1 LEDYTTRVE
10 LMAIPIVALVFGVGL
25 VLLLA
30 GTAGALGIVLAIV
43 GGIALVGLL
52 VYLYA
57 HRHPHPALG
66 VAAPRVG
73 APVHSAADP
82 DDRFRVLVIADE
94 SCVDPV
100 LVSQLTL
107 HGGGRSVEA
116 LVIAPA
122 IGSWISRW
130 TGDESS
136 HAAARRHLD
145 DTVSSLAQVGITA
158 RGEIGADDPLQAA
171 DDGLREF
178 EADEI
183 VFVTQ
188 TGTKT
193 DWVERGVIDAARDRY
208 HLRVVHIELP
218 CD

>member
-1 LEDYTTRVE
+1 MEDYTTRVE
-10 LMAIPIVALVFGVGL
+10 LMAVPIVALIFGVGI
-25 VLLLA
+25 VLLAA
-30 GTAGALGIVLAIV
+30 GTAGTLGIVLAIV
-43 GGIALVGLL
+43 GGVALVGIL
-52 VYLYA
+52 VWLYG
-57 HRHPHPALG
+57 HRHPHP
-66 VAAPRVG
+66 VAAVPAPRVG
-73 APVHSAADP
+73 APVHAAG

-94 SCVDPV
+94 SCVDPA

-107 HGGGRSVEA
+107 HSGGRSVEA

-136 HAAARRHLD
+136 HADARRHLD

-178 EADEI
+178 EADEL

-188 TGTKT
+188 PGTRT
-193 DWVERGVIDAARDRY
+193 DWAERGVIDAARDRY

-218 CD
+218 CS

>member
-1 LEDYTTRVE
+1 VAVEDYTTRVE
-10 LMAIPIVALVFGVGL
+10 LMAIPIVALVFGVGVVL
-25 VLLLA
+25 VLA
-30 GTAGALGIVLAIV
+30 GTAGTLGIVLAVV

-57 HRHPHPALG
+57 HRHPHPA
-66 VAAPRVG
+66 VAAPAPRVG
-73 APVHSAADP
+73 APGHAVD

-94 SCVDPV
+94 SCVDPA

-136 HAAARRHLD
+136 HTAARRHLD
-145 DTVSSLAQVGITA
+145 DTVSALAQVGITA